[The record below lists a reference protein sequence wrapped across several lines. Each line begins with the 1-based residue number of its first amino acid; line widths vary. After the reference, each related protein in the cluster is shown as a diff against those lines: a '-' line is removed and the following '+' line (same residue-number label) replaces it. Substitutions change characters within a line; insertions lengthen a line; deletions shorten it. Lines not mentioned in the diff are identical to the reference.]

1 MKCYWMLQNAMVTM
15 FTMSISELLKENQ
28 QGEVNFK
35 IRVKIPFTFWDMWS
49 EKFVYKHSET
59 VKYVN

>member
-1 MKCYWMLQNAMVTM
+1 MLQNATVTM
-15 FTMSISELLKENQ
+15 FTISELLKENQ
-28 QGEVNFK
+28 QVKVKFK